1 MLVPCR
7 QLRTMSPLVLF
18 PLTETQNSPEVNAAL
33 ACFTPTAL
41 QRLPVPLQTLVHD
54 ARWTASSYAE
64 LGSILKQW
72 YAGSQMCFYWC
83 HLAAVVISAH
93 HNLRVAQRVICSVAV
108 SALSALAM
116 CTILGVTPRA
126 CHGKRPPVRQTVLP
140 PHTQPHPTAP
150 NPTAALRLQLPP
162 DGAIGNNREPTH
174 LQGCNLACPTVT
186 SLAVLGILRML
197 ATVVYLLSRLT
208 TLTLV
213 CATIKHCSP
222 TGPARP
228 VDSTRHIRDDSVNP
242 GSDAPTSMSPPPT
255 TTHLTRTLTNPTLTF
270 GALNVGGVEI
280 TPNRLCHL
288 LAGFHPLPHTLS
300 LQDFR
305 PSASSSLRD
314 HERVAMYWGYH
325 LLHSSPSRKA
335 GVALLVHTSI
345 APHRHT
351 MKTIIDGRLV
361 TTSLQLHN
369 DPSMPPVTVASF
381 YGPHTSRE
389 RSSCEKHLDRL
400 ARECA
405 IILGDYNAV
414 TRTGHTT
421 ALRAPLWPWL
431 IAKERAGS
439 LSDLLI
445 PHQTCTPYTR
455 VRRYAGT
462 RSYLDRAYGTRLFG
476 ALFQTSGAQVVDF
489 SSVKGIQDHNPILI
503 HTIPWAQP
511 HIPEARCAQWKR
523 RDVSRFRRDISAAT
537 AALPLPTVASDT
549 AHTYQQ
555 LCSHMLTAM
564 RRVNSQ
570 RPPSPPASDDVSDWS
585 SVVRQLAKQAKRRS
599 KTFYRRIKH
608 TLLTPPAQST
618 LPTPTRKIQ
627 RILQRNTPWSSH
639 ALDLIPQRARLCD
652 PPPPTFSELRALAR
666 ASRKKS
672 PGPDG
677 VPPYL
682 LHILPDPVFQLVHSG
697 ISLCYSEGFLP
708 QPWLVSETFCLF
720 KGKGQWQDPDRW
732 RPIAMS
738 NSIYRLFMRWVYSK
752 LYPLVSPHLHPNQFG
767 GRQGTSTAH
776 ATQIF
781 LDAID
786 SIRDKEALLA
796 FDVYHAFDSPP
807 KALILGVLDRMGTPS
822 KLLQI
827 ISLVMEQGSTFLRG
841 AEETVFRTTHGV
853 KQGCPLSCFLFV
865 VVFEIPL
872 RVLDQHGIPFSA
884 YVDDICSPAPYG
896 QSQHVAEVVQ
906 TALSLI
912 ACQVNVTKSESL
924 HMQPLPPVLPTLP
937 KYLHPPSPVQAA
949 SPSPWYTVS
958 APYPPEWSVQVLHTF
973 ARAPYLMHLGH
984 PLSPCLCPDAC
995 VEVVLQELK
1004 AQLNELHSQPIQVI
1018 DQVLLVNSMVLPRLL
1033 YRTEC
1038 IPLRASQL
1046 MSITSLL
1053 EKFIFGVMG
1062 LPSLVAKK
1070 TLYTHRSRGL
1080 GLGYFPILHPTRVLD
1095 SLHRNQRL
1103 HTLSTSPHT
1112 TVSPYHAFITAVSL
1126 LNPDPDPRKPPVHTT
1141 WAAQQLQ
1148 RDAVEVAHVAGLTVY
1163 LLPPQCQPP
1172 ATYTDGSKMGQP
1184 PSSGASAVLKD
1195 GRIAV
1200 CRVPGDPNSYK
1211 AELVG
1216 MLLGSHFS
1224 EVGDTIR
1231 LDCQG
1236 AIASAQSARRPVRQA
1251 FWVQEV
1257 RTSILA
1263 KCQGL
1268 ELVEGHTGEVH
1279 NEMSDKYAKVCM
1291 ALPLPPPQ
1299 TRVTPWD
1306 VVRHGERMAPPHK
1319 VWTHGLFP
1327 THTHEGFHPLSWRPL
1342 RFRRLAWHKWLFG
1355 LQSRL
1360 GYAHYATFWTHA
1372 PVKHPCPHCHRF
1384 HNQSLH
1390 GTLAFCTQ
1398 THPLVAAW
1406 LSS

>member
-1 MLVPCR
+1 
-7 QLRTMSPLVLF
+7 
-18 PLTETQNSPEVNAAL
+18 
-33 ACFTPTAL
+33 
-41 QRLPVPLQTLVHD
+41 
-54 ARWTASSYAE
+54 
-64 LGSILKQW
+64 
-72 YAGSQMCFYWC
+72 
-83 HLAAVVISAH
+83 
-93 HNLRVAQRVICSVAV
+93 
-108 SALSALAM
+108 
-116 CTILGVTPRA
+116 
-126 CHGKRPPVRQTVLP
+126 
-140 PHTQPHPTAP
+140 
-150 NPTAALRLQLPP
+150 
-162 DGAIGNNREPTH
+162 
-174 LQGCNLACPTVT
+174 
-186 SLAVLGILRML
+186 
-197 ATVVYLLSRLT
+197 
-208 TLTLV
+208 
-213 CATIKHCSP
+213 
-222 TGPARP
+222 
-228 VDSTRHIRDDSVNP
+228 
-242 GSDAPTSMSPPPT
+242 
-255 TTHLTRTLTNPTLTF
+255 
-270 GALNVGGVEI
+270 
-280 TPNRLCHL
+280 
-288 LAGFHPLPHTLS
+288 
-300 LQDFR
+300 
-305 PSASSSLRD
+305 
-314 HERVAMYWGYH
+314 
-325 LLHSSPSRKA
+325 
-335 GVALLVHTSI
+335 
-345 APHRHT
+345 
-351 MKTIIDGRLV
+351 
-361 TTSLQLHN
+361 
-369 DPSMPPVTVASF
+369 
-381 YGPHTSRE
+381 
-389 RSSCEKHLDRL
+389 
-400 ARECA
+400 
-405 IILGDYNAV
+405 
-414 TRTGHTT
+414 
-421 ALRAPLWPWL
+421 
-431 IAKERAGS
+431 
-439 LSDLLI
+439 
-445 PHQTCTPYTR
+445 
-455 VRRYAGT
+455 
-462 RSYLDRAYGTRLFG
+462 
-476 ALFQTSGAQVVDF
+476 
-489 SSVKGIQDHNPILI
+489 
-503 HTIPWAQP
+503 
-511 HIPEARCAQWKR
+511 
-523 RDVSRFRRDISAAT
+523 
-537 AALPLPTVASDT
+537 
-549 AHTYQQ
+549 
-555 LCSHMLTAM
+555 
-564 RRVNSQ
+564 
-570 RPPSPPASDDVSDWS
+570 
-585 SVVRQLAKQAKRRS
+585 
-599 KTFYRRIKH
+599 
-608 TLLTPPAQST
+608 
-618 LPTPTRKIQ
+618 
-627 RILQRNTPWSSH
+627 
-639 ALDLIPQRARLCD
+639 
-652 PPPPTFSELRALAR
+652 
-666 ASRKKS
+666 
-672 PGPDG
+672 
-677 VPPYL
+677 
-682 LHILPDPVFQLVHSG
+682 
-697 ISLCYSEGFLP
+697 
-708 QPWLVSETFCLF
+708 
-720 KGKGQWQDPDRW
+720 
-732 RPIAMS
+732 MS

-767 GRQGTSTAH
+767 GRQGTSTAN
-776 ATQIF
+776 ATQIV

-786 SIRDKEALLA
+786 SVRDKEALLA
-796 FDVYHAFDSPP
+796 FDVYHASDSPP

-906 TALSLI
+906 AALSLI
-912 ACQVNVTKSESL
+912 ACQVNVAKSESL

-984 PLSPCLCPDAC
+984 PISPCLCPDAC

-1018 DQVLLVNSMVLPRLL
+1018 DRVLLVNTMVLPRLL

-1112 TVSPYHAFITAVSL
+1112 TVSPYHAFIAAVSL
-1126 LNPDPDPRKPPVHTT
+1126 LNPDPDPRQPPVHTT

-1268 ELVEGHTGEVH
+1268 EWVEGHTGEVH
-1279 NEMSDKYAKVCM
+1279 NEMSDKYAKIGT

-1299 TRVTPWD
+1299 TRVTPWH

-1327 THTHEGFHPLSWRPL
+1327 THAHEGFHPLSWRPL

-1360 GYAHYATFWTHA
+1360 GYAHYATFWTDA

-1406 LSS
+1406 LSSWTVRSEVLTWRRSAQRKDLRIVGRLAIPQSLYRFLKTRLGGLREARKTVRHFQQHVLDNVTAVLADSVPTKPQARPNPFNPADWSQPLSLC